1 MLCTWKSLNISFD
14 CPATAWHA
22 AHRLYKSLHDI
33 GIPPGL
39 VSAGGTRAALI
50 FALTAE
56 RLSIWYE
63 HGQWPTEAQGA
74 TLVADWL
81 GRSKRSLPL
90 AERRHLSDLSDQ
102 LARRIAGALSREAGL
117 YAVHEMM
124 EALDPNYESD
134 LARSMM
140 AECESLLDGPGTPD

>member
-1 MLCTWKSLNISFD
+1 MSSTPPP
-14 CPATAWHA
+14 PADG
-22 AHRLYKSLHDI
+22 R
-33 GIPPGL
+33 
-39 VSAGGTRAALI
+39 GTRAALI

-81 GRSKRSLPL
+81 GRTKRSLPL
-90 AERRHLSDLSDQ
+90 ADRRHLSDLSDQ

-134 LARSMM
+134 LARSLM
-140 AECESLLDGPGTPD
+140 AECESLLDSPPG

>member
-1 MLCTWKSLNISFD
+1 MIPQTPPPP
-14 CPATAWHA
+14 PADG
-22 AHRLYKSLHDI
+22 R
-33 GIPPGL
+33 
-39 VSAGGTRAALI
+39 GTRAALI
-50 FALTAE
+50 FALAAE

-81 GRSKRSLPL
+81 SRTKRSLPL

-102 LARRIAGALSREAGL
+102 LARRVAGSLSREAGL

-134 LARSMM
+134 LARALM
-140 AECESLLDGPGTPD
+140 AECESVLDGPDTPE